1 MMSGTKMSLPRAIL
15 HIFPS
20 RADTRFTVGR
30 VRRSVPHCPV
40 VPLLARHGRFRTQSS
55 PAVYERP
62 AGRCKFE
69 DAGSRS
75 TEMSVWEFELRAT
88 PIHSV
93 DGVRLACRAHDVTD
107 ANDRYDHERLLAEAA
122 GKSKREIEEM
132 AARLSPKAPVPDSMR
147 RLPARPAASLFEP
160 LG

>member
-1 MMSGTKMSLPRAIL
+1 
-15 HIFPS
+15 
-20 RADTRFTVGR
+20 
-30 VRRSVPHCPV
+30 
-40 VPLLARHGRFRTQSS
+40 
-55 PAVYERP
+55 VYERP

-122 GKSKREIEEM
+122 GKSKREIEENGS
-132 AARLSPKAPVPDSMR
+132 AAFAEGAGPGFDATAPGSSRGFPLRTARLIGTCLD
-147 RLPARPAASLFEP
+147 
-160 LG
+160 